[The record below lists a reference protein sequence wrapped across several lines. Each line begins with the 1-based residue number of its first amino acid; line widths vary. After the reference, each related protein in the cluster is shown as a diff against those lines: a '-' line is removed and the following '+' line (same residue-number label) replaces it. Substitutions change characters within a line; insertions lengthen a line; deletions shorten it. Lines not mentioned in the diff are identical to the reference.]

1 MATERLME
9 QLSLKSVADD
19 REGGHV
25 INLLYPIG
33 DPQKVWDDAEADLEK
48 KKLLVL
54 GHPAL
59 PWKDLPMNVKKII
72 VGKLAPVPAFTS
84 TPRDDIYRQQRRML
98 EAEVADHIQDWG
110 PLIAGPL
117 CSDPG
122 AKVFGS
128 MGAKLA
134 CFPMRRCSISQNDVL
149 PQPRLPTMQRA
160 MPTFLLGCWKI

>member
-9 QLSLKSVADD
+9 QLSLKSVADYQ
-19 REGGHV
+19 GGHV

-59 PWKDLPMNVKKII
+59 PGKDLPFPMNVKKII

-84 TPRDDIYRQQRRML
+84 TPRDDIY
-98 EAEVADHIQDWG
+98 
-110 PLIAGPL
+110 
-117 CSDPG
+117 
-122 AKVFGS
+122 
-128 MGAKLA
+128 
-134 CFPMRRCSISQNDVL
+134 
-149 PQPRLPTMQRA
+149 
-160 MPTFLLGCWKI
+160 